1 MEIPKVPDKVV
12 EKAML
17 SETLRLAVK
26 YIMENHTWI
35 YETTRKQARGGPIG
49 LELTGEIAAILMM
62 WWDRELLKRTR
73 RLGLEVIQGYVD
85 DINLVV
91 KLPLE
96 RRKLIRDSDGEYKLE
111 IDHDSQEEEED
122 ILYIYWHNPGGGKYD
137 SPIHTIRKGLSFF
150 T

>member
-122 ILYIYWHNPGGGKYD
+122 IIIYI
-137 SPIHTIRKGLSFF
+137 LA
-150 T
+150 

>member
-1 MEIPKVPDKVV
+1 MEIPEVPNKVV

-17 SETLRLAVK
+17 SETLRLEVK

-73 RLGLEVIQGYVD
+73 RLGLEVILYKRYVD

-122 ILYIYWHNPGGGKYD
+122 IITYI
-137 SPIHTIRKGLSFF
+137 LA
-150 T
+150 

>member
-73 RLGLEVIQGYVD
+73 RLGLEVILYKRYVD

-122 ILYIYWHNPGGGKYD
+122 IIIYI
-137 SPIHTIRKGLSFF
+137 LA
-150 T
+150 

>member
-91 KLPLE
+91 
-96 RRKLIRDSDGEYKLE
+96 
-111 IDHDSQEEEED
+111 
-122 ILYIYWHNPGGGKYD
+122 
-137 SPIHTIRKGLSFF
+137 
-150 T
+150 